1 MILVLLHSSAS
12 PCESQSRVKR
22 PLMQSDRCHW
32 TFLSADRT
40 LLKSTCAS
48 TSVLTVTVNILW
60 HKSHGEKCIFIVDLS
75 LSIENIIDVC
85 LVNDK
90 KVDES
95 L

>member
-40 LLKSTCAS
+40 LLKYTCAS
-48 TSVLTVTVNILW
+48 TSVLTVPVNIQYFGT
-60 HKSHGEKCIFIVDLS
+60 KVMERNVFS
-75 LSIENIIDVC
+75 L
-85 LVNDK
+85 
-90 KVDES
+90 
-95 L
+95 

>member
-1 MILVLLHSSAS
+1 MILVLLLSSAS

-48 TSVLTVTVNILW
+48 TSVLTVPVNIQYFGT
-60 HKSHGEKCIFIVDLS
+60 KVMKRNVFS
-75 LSIENIIDVC
+75 L
-85 LVNDK
+85 
-90 KVDES
+90 
-95 L
+95 

>member
-40 LLKSTCAS
+40 LLKSTCAF
-48 TSVLTVTVNILW
+48 TSVLTVPVNIQYFGT
-60 HKSHGEKCIFIVDLS
+60 KVMERNVFS
-75 LSIENIIDVC
+75 L
-85 LVNDK
+85 
-90 KVDES
+90 
-95 L
+95 

>member
-48 TSVLTVTVNILW
+48 TSVLTVPVNIHTVL
-60 HKSHGEKCIFIVDLS
+60 
-75 LSIENIIDVC
+75 
-85 LVNDK
+85 
-90 KVDES
+90 
-95 L
+95 

>member
-48 TSVLTVTVNILW
+48 TSVLTVPVNIQYFGT
-60 HKSHGEKCIFIVDLS
+60 KVMERNVFS
-75 LSIENIIDVC
+75 L
-85 LVNDK
+85 
-90 KVDES
+90 
-95 L
+95 